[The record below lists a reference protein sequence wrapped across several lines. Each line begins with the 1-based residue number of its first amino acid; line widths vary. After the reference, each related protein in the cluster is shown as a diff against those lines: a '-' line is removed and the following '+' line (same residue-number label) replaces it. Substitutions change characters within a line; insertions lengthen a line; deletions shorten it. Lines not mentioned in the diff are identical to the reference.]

1 MKQPA
6 LVAVGILVLSLH
18 ALSQSP
24 AQWKAHDM
32 NRPRPPIIKP
42 SDQKLPIQ
50 PPSDAVILFDGRDL
64 SQWRSD
70 DGSPAKWVAANG
82 YMESVKGSGYIF
94 SRRTVGDFQ
103 LHVEWAAPVPA
114 MGKSQGRGNSG
125 VFLMGQYEIQVLDS
139 YENDT
144 YPDGQAASVYGQYPP
159 LVNVCRPPGEW
170 QSYDIVFRRP
180 RFDRNGGLLKAARVT
195 LLHNGVLVQDNVEL
209 WGPTN
214 WLQHSPYFAHPD
226 RLPISLQDHG
236 NPVRFRNI
244 WLRELPEWND
254 PAPTNAKSDP
264 VVVLQSKELERF
276 VGKYQRQTSNQEI
289 FSIKHDGTKLQANFA
304 GPSDIELVPNSERE
318 FSLRWTAGKLV
329 FDLASDGKPTGFTF
343 HLGGEQYPVKR
354 IE

>member
-1 MKQPA
+1 MKRFVM
-6 LVAVGILVLSLH
+6 VAAGILVLGLP
-18 ALSQSP
+18 AWSQSP

-32 NRPRPPIIKP
+32 SRPRPPIVKAP
-42 SDQKLPIQ
+42 DQKLPVQ

-64 SQWRSD
+64 SQWRSE
-70 DGSPAKWVAANG
+70 DGSAAKWAAANG
-82 YMESVKGSGYIF
+82 YMESVKGSGYVF
-94 SRRTVGDFQ
+94 SRRTFGDVQ

-144 YPDGQAASVYGQYPP
+144 YPDGQAASLYGQYPP

-170 QSYDIVFRRP
+170 QSYDVVFRRP
-180 RFDRNGGLLKAARVT
+180 RFDRDGGLLKPARVT
-195 LLHNGVLVQDNVEL
+195 LFHNGILVQDSVEL

-214 WLQHSPYFAHPD
+214 WLQHSPYHAHPD

-244 WLRELPEWND
+244 WVRELPEGNEPG
-254 PAPTNAKSDP
+254 PANAKSDA
-264 VVVLQSKELERF
+264 VVVLQNKDLDRF
-276 VGKYQRQTSNQEI
+276 VGKYQRQTSGKEI
-289 FSIKHDGTKLQANFA
+289 FTIKHDGARLLANFS
-304 GPSDIELVPNSERE
+304 GPSYVELVSNSERE

-329 FDLASDGKPTGFTF
+329 FDLGADGKPAGFAF
-343 HLGGEQYPVKR
+343 HLGGEEYAVKR